1 MTKICW
7 VTHPRHLP
15 AAPPGKVVVVD
26 VAFAS
31 GKQFK
36 KKTKVLIDALGDRL
50 LKWIDHHEHP
60 DAWPLFAEDPR
71 FVLVSN
77 HIAHACSELITA
89 EIVEADRARY
99 GAADVVMAHCDFDG
113 ALSAVKWMNGGMEPW
128 ADADED
134 ARFVDSPG
142 RGHTISEKGL
152 RISRA
157 MGQAAQAYSRKD
169 RLDFMTR
176 VTDSILDVEE
186 SLGLME
192 EIDTLARKAADAEV
206 TAKEIADTNGIE
218 EAKDVFVI
226 RTREPLDNHMRR
238 NLLIEAENRAILGV
252 IYEPDR
258 EGGAWLTVATF
269 SEDINLA
276 HVPFLD
282 GGRTDYRYARA
293 HRGGHDQVRV
303 LEKFLSG
310 ADISEYRK

>member
-1 MTKICW
+1 MTKILW

-15 AAPPGKVVVVD
+15 PAPPGKVVVVD

-31 GKQFK
+31 GKQFN

-50 LKWIDHHEHP
+50 IKWIDHHEHP
-60 DAWPLFAEDPR
+60 TVWPLFAEDPR
-71 FVLVSN
+71 FLLVSN
-77 HIAHACSELITA
+77 NIAHACPELITA
-89 EIVEADRARY
+89 EIVEDEHASH

-113 ALSAVKWMNGGMEPW
+113 ALSAVKWMAGGKEPW
-128 ADADED
+128 PGADED

-142 RGHTISEKGL
+142 RGHTITEKGQ

-176 VTDSILDVEE
+176 ATDSILEDEE

-192 EIDTLARKAADAEV
+192 EIDTLAKKAADAEV
-206 TAKEIADTNGIE
+206 EAKELADANGTE

-226 RTREPLDNHMRR
+226 RTRDPLDNHMRR
-238 NLLIEAENRAILGV
+238 NLLIEAENRATLGV

-269 SEDINLA
+269 SESLNLA

-293 HRGGHDQVRV
+293 HRGGHDQIKV
-303 LEKFLSG
+303 LEKFLTG
-310 ADISEYRK
+310 ADVSEHRK